1 MLRHV
6 LFLLSVVG
14 STIATTTEILKW
26 NSLLLGCFKNAS
38 IDPLSASRQLALL
51 HVAQFEAANS
61 VSSLYDPYLVD
72 SGLSAGSS
80 ANPEAS
86 SAQAAHDILAFL
98 YPNSVSLW
106 DTELELS
113 MASHTGDALD
123 QSIALGAAAASAI
136 IANRTDDG
144 AANAGS
150 GWSLP
155 DPLEAGIW
163 RPVSPSDTYLMPNW
177 RSVSSWAVVD
187 VEAIASQY
195 VPPELF
201 ASVYEAEVSAVR
213 QLGAAENST
222 RTEAQ
227 SLIARVWSAGSGT
240 VTPAGQWFE
249 IAQQIAISTDMS
261 FMEQAQ
267 TFARLGLGVA
277 DAMIVCW
284 STKYSTQR
292 WSPISAIQAQND
304 STWNS
309 YLVTPPFP
317 AHTSSH
323 SALSSVAATVLRI
336 QTGQNTHEAFVVISG
351 DAENRTL
358 TDLAAAA
365 EEAAWSRV
373 YGGVHFESDSADG
386 LAIGEEIGTYI
397 TEHLISLKTA
407 PIVPDVP
414 EVLGVTLDTTSGS
427 NSSDSMSNSSSSGSA
442 VVRTMGAT
450 AGLAI
455 GIVGIILVAVIYY
468 MLVGAYRRRV
478 ERRA

>member
-6 LFLLSVVG
+6 LFLLLTVG
-14 STIATTTEILKW
+14 NAIATTEILKW
-26 NSLLLGCFKNAS
+26 NSLLLNCFKTAS
-38 IDPLSASRQLALL
+38 VDPLSASRQLALL
-51 HVAQFEAANS
+51 HIAQFEAANS
-61 VSSLYDPYLVD
+61 VANLYDSYLVD
-72 SGLSAGSS
+72 SGLAAGPS

-86 SAQAAHDILAFL
+86 SAQAAHDILTFL
-98 YPNSVSLW
+98 YPDLSTNW
-106 DTELELS
+106 DNELELS
-113 MASHTGDALD
+113 LASHTGDTLD
-123 QSIALGAAAASAI
+123 QSIALGTAAASVV

-144 AANAGS
+144 AANASS
-150 GWSLP
+150 GWTLA
-155 DPLEAGIW
+155 DAFEAGTW
-163 RPVSPSDTYLMPNW
+163 RPVAPADGYLLPNW
-177 RSVSSWAVVD
+177 RLVSSWAVTD

-195 VPPELF
+195 IPPELF
-201 ASVYEAEVSAVR
+201 ASVYEAEVNAVR

-227 SLIARVWSAGSGT
+227 SLIARVWAAGSGS

-249 IAQQIAISTDMS
+249 IARQIAVSTDMS
-261 FMEQAQ
+261 FMEQTQ

-284 STKYSTQR
+284 ATKYNTQR

-304 STWNS
+304 SVWTS
-309 YLVTPPFP
+309 YLSTPPFP

-323 SALSSVAATVLRI
+323 SALSSVAATILRI
-336 QTGQNTHEAFVVISG
+336 QTGQNTHEAFFVVSE
-351 DAENRTL
+351 DDENRTL

-365 EEAAWSRV
+365 EEAAWSRI

-386 LAIGEEIGTYI
+386 LAIGEEIGTFVA
-397 TEHLISLKTA
+397 ENLISLKA
-407 PIVPDVP
+407 VPVVPDVP

-427 NSSDSMSNSSSSGSA
+427 NSSDSATNSSSSGAPVYPVGA
-442 VVRTMGAT
+442 V